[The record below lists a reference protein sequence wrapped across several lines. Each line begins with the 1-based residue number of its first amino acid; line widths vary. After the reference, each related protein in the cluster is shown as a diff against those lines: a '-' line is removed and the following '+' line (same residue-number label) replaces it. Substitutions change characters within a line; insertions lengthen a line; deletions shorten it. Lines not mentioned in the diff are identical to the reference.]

1 MEAEEEGRLAASR
14 SGCGMRACAR
24 GGGGTSDW
32 RTATGETTRSR
43 GKEGECSRTDER
55 HQHTNSGNP
64 ANCEQNDNNN
74 NNTTTTTNRC
84 AEVFHGETGE
94 FQEKENL
101 TINRKIKDG
110 FSAKA
115 RSQAAG

>member
-1 MEAEEEGRLAASR
+1 M
-14 SGCGMRACAR
+14 
-24 GGGGTSDW
+24 SDW
-32 RTATGETTRSR
+32 HTATGETTRSR

-55 HQHTNSGNP
+55 HRHTNSGNP
-64 ANCEQNDNNN
+64 ANCEQNDNDN

-101 TINRKIKDG
+101 TINREIKDG